1 MAEEKQGK
9 GVYDAPVHGNSD
21 ESAAEAR
28 ARIDATGSPDVPMPS
43 MRHEIV
49 GTSIVVENDSGVGA
63 AEDTTLTRIDDTAHS
78 GQTGG
83 KSA

>member
-1 MAEEKQGK
+1 MIDDKQGA

-21 ESAAEAR
+21 DSADKAQ
-28 ARIDATGSPDVPMPS
+28 ARIDAAGSPDVPMPS
-43 MRHEIV
+43 MTHELE
-49 GTSIVVENDSGVGA
+49 GTSIVVENDSGVGS
-63 AEDTTLTRIDDTAHS
+63 AEDTTVTHIDDTKRS